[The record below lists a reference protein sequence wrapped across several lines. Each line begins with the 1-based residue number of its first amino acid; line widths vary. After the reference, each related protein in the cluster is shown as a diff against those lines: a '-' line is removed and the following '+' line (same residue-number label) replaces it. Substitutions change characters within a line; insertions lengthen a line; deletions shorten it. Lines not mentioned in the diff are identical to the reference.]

1 MECKENMNRPLLEV
15 KHLKKYFP
23 VYGGPLSKLQG
34 YVHAVDDVSFNV
46 EQGET
51 FGLVGES
58 GCGKS
63 TLMQTIMRLTQAT
76 AGEVIFDGTDLFT
89 LPKKELRTKRRE
101 FQIIYQDPFSSL
113 NPRMTIGEIIS
124 EPLLVH
130 GMTDKEER
138 RKRTLETMENVGLQ
152 KTFYDRYPHEFS
164 GGQRQR
170 VSIARSLIL
179 RPKLVLCDEPVSAL
193 DVSIQS
199 QILNL
204 LKELRKEYGL
214 TYIFVSHALNV
225 VRHLSDTIC
234 VMYLGKIVEVGK
246 AADIFSCPLHPY
258 TKALISAIPV
268 PDPTVKRNRILLK
281 GDIASPKDPPKSCR
295 FHTRCPYMT
304 DRCKE
309 KEPLLTEYE
318 NGHQSA
324 CFLCERTGGQL

>member
-1 MECKENMNRPLLEV
+1 MEGSSRPLLEV
-15 KHLKKYFP
+15 RNLKKYFP
-23 VYGGPLSKLQG
+23 VYGGLFSSLQG
-34 YVHAVDDVSFNV
+34 YVHAVDDVSFDV
-46 EQGET
+46 ERGET

-63 TLMQTIMRLTQAT
+63 TLMQTIMRLTPAT
-76 AGEVIFDGTDLFT
+76 SGDVVFDGEDLFK
-89 LPKKELRTKRRE
+89 LKKKELRSKRKE

-113 NPRMTIGEIIS
+113 NPRMSIGEIIS

-130 GMTDKEER
+130 GVKDAGER
-138 RKRTLETMENVGLQ
+138 KKRTLETMANVGLQ
-152 KTFYDRYPHEFS
+152 ASFYNRYPHEFS

-204 LKELRKEYGL
+204 LKDLRKEYGL

-234 VMYLGKIVEVGK
+234 VMYLGKIVEIGRTE
-246 AADIFSCPLHPY
+246 DIFKGGLHPY
-258 TKALISAIPV
+258 TQALISAIPV
-268 PDPTVKRNRILLK
+268 PDPSADRNRILLT
-281 GDIASPKDPPKSCR
+281 GDIASPKDLPKGCR
-295 FHTRCPYMT
+295 FHTRCPFVSARCREEEPTLT
-304 DRCKE
+304 D
-309 KEPLLTEYE
+309 YG
-318 NGHQSA
+318 NGHKCA
-324 CFLCERTGGQL
+324 CFLQEK